1 LLTQKVKEIVGGDL
15 KGKGKLKTICRLLK
29 DNLSYIDWIGFYLV
43 DKEKPRELVL
53 GPFEGEPTEH
63 VRIPFAKGICGQAA
77 SLKKTFTVQD
87 VSKETNYLSCS
98 SKVKSE
104 IVIPIFKNR
113 KLVGELDIDSHL
125 ASPFTAEDETFLT
138 TIAHMVSELL
148 YLIRACKI
156 ASKKESSCRE
166 ES

>member
-1 LLTQKVKEIVGGDL
+1 MLTQKVKEIVSGDL
-15 KGKGKLKTICRLLK
+15 NGNDKLRTICRLLK
-29 DNLSYIDWIGFYLV
+29 DNVSYIDWIGFYSV
-43 DKEKPRELVL
+43 NKKKPRELVL

-63 VRIPFAKGICGQAA
+63 VRIPFGKGICGQAA

-113 KLVGELDIDSHL
+113 KLVSELDIDSNL
-125 ASPFTAEDETFLT
+125 ASPFTAEDETFLK
-138 TIAHMVSELL
+138 TIAQMVSKLL
-148 YLIRACKI
+148 
-156 ASKKESSCRE
+156 
-166 ES
+166 